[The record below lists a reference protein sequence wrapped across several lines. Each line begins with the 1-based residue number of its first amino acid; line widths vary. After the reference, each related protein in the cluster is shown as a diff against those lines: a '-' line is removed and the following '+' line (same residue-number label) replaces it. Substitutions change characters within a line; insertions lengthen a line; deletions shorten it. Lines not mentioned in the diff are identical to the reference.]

1 MTAWITAATV
11 NQLVT
16 ATRGQLGPRVVARA
30 GGCKARQDV
39 AATTLASRG
48 CQNRISSKCTKL
60 NIL

>member
-1 MTAWITAATV
+1 MTAWSTAAMV

-16 ATRGQLGPRVVARA
+16 ATTGQAEPRVVARA

-48 CQNRISSKCTKL
+48 C
-60 NIL
+60 

>member
-1 MTAWITAATV
+1 MTAWRTAATV

-16 ATRGQLGPRVVARA
+16 ATRGQLEPRVVARA

-48 CQNRISSKCTKL
+48 
-60 NIL
+60 

>member
-1 MTAWITAATV
+1 MTAWSTAAMV

-16 ATRGQLGPRVVARA
+16 ATTGQVEPKVVARA

-48 CQNRISSKCTKL
+48 CMSNTTLASVL
-60 NIL
+60 